1 MVQQFYKMK
10 FFLKM
15 YLFFQNKMLY
25 YCSTA
30 AKRTFRLHE
39 LPPALRKEH
48 LALKKLK
55 HRILSFYHLQQPWL
69 RTRCN
74 CKNSSPKPEDLHV
87 QSRPARQSPP
97 GWFPESPPRTRG
109 SEQYTSPP
117 AKRTL
122 IFIGLKAIRLRQQRR
137 KIQTWND
144 VSVTGHG
151 FWLKKPGFGVPY
163 KPIPVPGTVPYLPVY
178 WNTDFKMPAYE
189 NEPTDPYYLRYQD
202 GISSEAQLNKV
213 P

>member
-1 MVQQFYKMK
+1 MTQQCVFRIRIRYINCWSNQGYFMVQQFYKMK

-87 QSRPARQSPP
+87 QTRPARQSPP
-97 GWFPESPPRTRG
+97 GWSPVSPPRTRA

-117 AKRTL
+117 AKWIWRS
-122 IFIGLKAIRLRQQRR
+122 
-137 KIQTWND
+137 
-144 VSVTGHG
+144 SV
-151 FWLKKPGFGVPY
+151 
-163 KPIPVPGTVPYLPVY
+163 
-178 WNTDFKMPAYE
+178 
-189 NEPTDPYYLRYQD
+189 
-202 GISSEAQLNKV
+202 
-213 P
+213 